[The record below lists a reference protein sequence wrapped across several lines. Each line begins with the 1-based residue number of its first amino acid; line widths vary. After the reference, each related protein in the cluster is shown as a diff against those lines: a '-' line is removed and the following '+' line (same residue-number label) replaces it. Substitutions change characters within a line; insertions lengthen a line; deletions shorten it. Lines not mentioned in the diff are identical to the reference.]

1 MVNFLANKNNIAESS
16 VIFEKLVQFMVIS
29 GGKKK
34 ARRILQKSLLK
45 ASMSLELSE
54 TNLLLKAILNVSP
67 DIEVKSKKI
76 GTTSYLVPKPLS
88 QDRKLK
94 LGIKLFLESVKSR
107 KEYGIITCLTNELI
121 DAYNNKGIAVKRKE
135 DIHKQAEANKSF
147 SHFNW

>member
-34 ARRILQKSLLK
+34 ARTILQKSLSK